1 MKRTAWFPFAGKS
14 VRLPRNKKYYFDPYS
29 AEAAEISGEDK
40 LLEIGYALKNGF
52 KLKKELKDYIK
63 QHGPIITE
71 DVVKQ
76 AVVNLITQMRS
87 GSAYD
92 ICNEHLF
99 SLVTLDKA
107 IELFIA
113 ELNLRYRFYD
123 DFDEVKHDI
132 FPIYWDYDLIANSP
146 NINQEKFN
154 YIVTLATP
162 VINTPTG
169 IIPLTADGWEEYIN
183 NVFK

>member
-63 QHGPIITE
+63 QQGPIITE

-92 ICNEHLF
+92 ICNDHLF
-99 SLVTLDKA
+99 SLVTLDEA
-107 IELFIA
+107 IELFMA

-123 DFDEVKHDI
+123 DLDEVKHDV

-154 YIVTLATP
+154 YIVTHATP
-162 VINTPTG
+162 VINTPTD
-169 IIPLTADGWEEYIN
+169 IIPLTADGWEEYIGRL
-183 NVFK
+183 

>member
-1 MKRTAWFPFAGKS
+1 MKRTAWYPFAGKS
-14 VRLPRNKKYYFDPYS
+14 VRLPRNNKYYFDPYS
-29 AEAAEISGEDK
+29 TEAGEISEEDK

-52 KLKKELKDYIK
+52 KMRKELTDYIK
-63 QHGPIITE
+63 HHGPTITE

-76 AVVNLITQMRS
+76 ALVNRISYMRS

-99 SLVTLDKA
+99 SLITLDEA
-107 IELFIA
+107 IELFMA
-113 ELNLRYRFYD
+113 ELKLRYRFYD
-123 DFDEVKHDI
+123 DFDEVNHDI
-132 FPIYWDYDLIANSP
+132 FPLYWDYDLIGNSP

-154 YIVTLATP
+154 YIVTHVTP

-169 IIPLTADGWEEYIN
+169 IMPLTADGWEEYIRSL
-183 NVFK
+183 